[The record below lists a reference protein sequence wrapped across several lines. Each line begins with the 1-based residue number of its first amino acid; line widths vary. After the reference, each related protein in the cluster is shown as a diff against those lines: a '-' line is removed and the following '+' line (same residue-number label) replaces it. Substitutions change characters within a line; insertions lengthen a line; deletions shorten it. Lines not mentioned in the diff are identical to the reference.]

1 MQRHINRGN
10 LPLDGY
16 IPEELLDRIRGSQDI
31 ADVISRHVSLK
42 KSGQNY
48 VGLCPFHS
56 EKTPSFIVSPLKQ
69 LFHCF
74 GCGTGG
80 NVITFLMKYEKMP
93 FIDVVKRMAVDAG
106 IRIADN
112 IGADSAG
119 GNEKKKNL
127 LEANKLAAEY
137 YHDILIKSN
146 EGAIART
153 YLSERGIALESI
165 ERFNIGYSSNSWD
178 KAGEYLGKRGVSKE
192 ILAEAGII
200 IQKGKGEGYYDRFRG
215 RVMLPIYDRHKMLVG
230 FGGRVLDG
238 TTPKYLNSPETPL
251 FSKRQLLYGLDLAE
265 NYIRESGYAIIV
277 EGYMDVIVAHQA
289 GIQNVVGTLGTAL
302 TGDHLRSL
310 SRFTN
315 EVILTFDS
323 DTAGINA
330 ARRSVELFLN
340 SEVTAKVLLL
350 PAGEDPDSY
359 IRKAGKTPFLELLK
373 NAKGIIEF
381 EIERIIENWSN
392 RDQSESIDSRV
403 RVAEECLTLIRK
415 INNRVERDY
424 YLKKVA
430 KEIRTSEEV
439 LRAELVRRKKPG
451 GKSPDSA
458 GGDKTHPNGGMKNK
472 PGVEEIVL
480 LLILKDL
487 NLRKMAGGI
496 LTDEDFADSRLRE
509 AGRYLLNTNKELHDI
524 INDLTCQDVVK
535 DVISRLGVYDLHF
548 DLPERTLIDC
558 TKVLQRNRLEGELKR
573 LEKEISAA
581 ESSGMYDRIR
591 GLQVEMQQLHQK
603 RRFLFENN

>member
-1 MQRHINRGN
+1 M
-10 LPLDGY
+10 DGY

-93 FIDVVKRMAVDAG
+93 FMDVVKRMAVDAG
-106 IRIADN
+106 IRISDK
-112 IGADSAG
+112 GSDPTG
-119 GNEKKKNL
+119 GSEKKKSL
-127 LEANKLAAEY
+127 FEANKLAAEY
-137 YHDILIKSN
+137 YHDILIKSK

-165 ERFNIGYSSNSWD
+165 EKFNIGFSSNSWD
-178 KAGEYLGKRGVSKE
+178 KAGEYLGKMGISKE
-192 ILAEAGII
+192 VLAEAGII
-200 IQKGKGEGYYDRFRG
+200 IPKGKGEGYYDRFRG

-251 FSKRQLLYGLDLAE
+251 FSKRQLLYGLDLAH

-302 TGDHLRSL
+302 TGNHIRDL
-310 SRFTN
+310 SRFTS

-340 SEVTAKVLLL
+340 SEITAKVLLL

-359 IRKAGKTPFLELLK
+359 IRKAGKTSFLDLLK

-381 EIERIIENWSN
+381 EIERIIEKWSN
-392 RDQSESIDSRV
+392 REQSESIDSRV
-403 RVAEECLTLIRK
+403 RVAEECLTLIKK

-424 YLKKVA
+424 YIKKVA

-439 LRAELVRRKKPG
+439 LRAELVRRKKMA

-458 GGDKTHPNGGMKNK
+458 AGGDKPPPNGGIKNK

-487 NLRKMAGGI
+487 NLRKIAGGI

-509 AGRYLLNTNKELHDI
+509 AGRYLLNTDKELHDI
-524 INDLTCQDVVK
+524 INDLSCHDLVK

-548 DLPERTLIDC
+548 DSPEKTLIDC

-591 GLQVEMQQLHQK
+591 GLQVEMQQLHQR
-603 RRFLFENN
+603 RRFIFESN